1 MNSDILEQYVER
13 VYGYA
18 VNHTYSREEAEEL
31 AQEILYTAV
40 RELPKLKEEQKFE
53 PWLWGVASNVT
64 KSYRRF
70 MGKQRAMYSY
80 DTLEPLTY
88 EEEFSEGQEEVYD
101 ALRTKIA
108 MLSAIYRDIIVFYY
122 YDDLS
127 VKQISERLNIPE
139 GTVTWRL
146 SEARKKLK
154 KECDTMKE
162 SALRPVELAIR
173 ISGSGEYNGTTT
185 PFPYTYINDALSQ
198 NILYQCY
205 EQARTVEELAGICG
219 VPAFYV
225 EERLDNLLKR
235 EAVSEPV
242 KGKYRT
248 EFMIYSDKIGEYG
261 KKAGVLFTPVVND
274 MVNAMKKLAD
284 DVDELGIYTAGKSKE
299 ELVYLYGIMALEH
312 LSKTCNP
319 VEWKEHP
326 VRYDGGRWSYHAHLM
341 NNHKYPVRSLGREQ
355 CGNRGNEGTYSHTS
369 YHFGGFSYR
378 EMMRG
383 NQVNVCESV
392 LSGDEV
398 TDTESAALAIEEGY
412 IIRKDGTL
420 TVAVPAFTKEQYER
434 FTKLAEE
441 AFSPVI
447 DAYTEAVRKYVAG
460 YKKLFPAHL
469 EEDVDRACNYR
480 FLTSYAVDIYELATE
495 QGLLVPPANG
505 SVCDVLVK
513 YREPEK

>member
-1 MNSDILEQYVER
+1 MNSDSLEQYVER

-40 RELPKLKEEQKFE
+40 RELPKLKDEEKFE
-53 PWLWGVASNVT
+53 PWLWGVAGNVT

-80 DTLEPLTY
+80 DTLQDLTY

-101 ALRTKIA
+101 ALRRKIA
-108 MLSAIYRDIIVFYY
+108 MLSAIYRDIIVLYY

-127 VKQISERLNIPE
+127 VKQISEHLNIPE

-154 KECDTMKE
+154 KECDSMKE
-162 SALRPVELAIR
+162 SALKPVELAIR
-173 ISGSGEYNGTTT
+173 ISGSGEYNGTTS

-198 NILYQCY
+198 NILYYCY
-205 EQARTVEELAGICG
+205 EQPKTVEELANICG
-219 VPAFYV
+219 VPAYYV
-225 EERLDNLLKR
+225 EDRIDNLLKR

-248 EFMIYSDKIGEYG
+248 AFLIYSDRVREYG
-261 KKAGVLFTPVVND
+261 EKAVGLFEPVVVG
-274 MVNAMKKLAD
+274 MVDAMRTLAD
-284 DVDELGIYTAGKSKE
+284 EVDKLGAYTAGKSKE
-299 ELVYLYGIMALEH
+299 ELIYLYGIMALEH
-312 LSKTCNP
+312 LSKTHNP

-326 VRYDGGRWSYHAHLM
+326 VRYDGERWSYHAHLM
-341 NNHKYPVRSLGREQ
+341 NDHKYPVRSLGREQ

-383 NQVNVCESV
+383 HQVNVCEAV
-392 LSGDEV
+392 LNGTEV
-398 TDTESAALAIEEGY
+398 TDTEAAARAIEEGFL
-412 IIRKDGTL
+412 IRRDGNL
-420 TVAVPAFTKEQYER
+420 TVAVPAFTKAQYEQ

-441 AFSPVI
+441 AFATVI
-447 DAYTEAVRKYVAG
+447 GAYTEAVRKYVSG

-469 EEDVDRACNYR
+469 EDDVDRACNYR
-480 FLTSYAVDIYELATE
+480 FLTSYAVDICDMAKEK
-495 QGLLVPPANG
+495 GLLRPPAEG
-505 SVCDVLVK
+505 SVCDVMVQYK
-513 YREPEK
+513 